1 MHLLLHMVDAKE
13 PLTSEVLA
21 KAMQTNPV
29 VVRRILGGLREA
41 GLVASEKG
49 HGGGWTVARPASKI
63 TLLEIHEALG
73 APALVTFGNRTE
85 SPGCLIEQAV
95 NAAIEDTA
103 NAAEEMM
110 LARFAKVTLASIAKD
125 AKKRH
130 EKGHAHV

>member
-29 VVRRILGGLREA
+29 VVRRTLGGLREA
-41 GLVASEKG
+41 GIVASEKG
-49 HGGGWTVARPASKI
+49 HGGGWTVARAASKI
-63 TLLEIHEALG
+63 TLLQIHEALG
-73 APALVTFGNRTE
+73 APSLVTFGNRTE

-95 NAAIEDTA
+95 NAAIEETA

-110 LARFAKVTLASIAKD
+110 LARFAKVTLSSIARD
-125 AKKRH
+125 AHQRNEKRPR
-130 EKGHAHV
+130 HV